1 MATSVTDELGY
12 LFMKKKMGTTEYLR
26 QEELLKKL
34 GWIFALAV
42 EDTEFRLWGLNVMS
56 PQEVWEQT
64 TGIEYNWEWEGTGM
78 WGGLSWGNETETLR
92 Q

>member
-1 MATSVTDELGY
+1 
-12 LFMKKKMGTTEYLR
+12 MGTAEYLR
-26 QEELLKKL
+26 QEELLKTL

-56 PQEVWEQT
+56 PQEVWEQA
-64 TGIEYNWEWEGTGM
+64 TGIESNCGWEGTGM
-78 WGGLSWGNETETLR
+78 RGGLSWGSGAETLR

>member
-1 MATSVTDELGY
+1 MATSVTNELGY
-12 LFMKKKMGTTEYLR
+12 EKKMGTAEYLR

-56 PQEVWEQT
+56 PQEVWELT
-64 TGIEYNWEWEGTGM
+64 TGIESNCG
-78 WGGLSWGNETETLR
+78 
-92 Q
+92 